1 MSDPDLTPQEPGV
14 TADLDLP
21 KLQAI
26 QALAQGKIPG
36 KLDELDDAELAMLR
50 TLEVSAAKPRP
61 VVLKAIDTVA
71 GQRAADT
78 GLDGSEIQGN
88 STANLGDRDSYAA
101 MAGSEIDRSKLRV
114 PVLSRDGWVLPLPRA
129 EG

>member
-1 MSDPDLTPQEPGV
+1 MSDPDFTPQEPGV

-26 QALAQGKIPG
+26 QALAPGKIPNA
-36 KLDELDDAELAMLR
+36 LDELDDAELAMLR
-50 TLEVSAAKPRP
+50 TLEVQAKKPRA

-78 GLDGSEIQGN
+78 GLGPVIQGN
-88 STANLGDRDSYAA
+88 SEANLGDRDSYAA